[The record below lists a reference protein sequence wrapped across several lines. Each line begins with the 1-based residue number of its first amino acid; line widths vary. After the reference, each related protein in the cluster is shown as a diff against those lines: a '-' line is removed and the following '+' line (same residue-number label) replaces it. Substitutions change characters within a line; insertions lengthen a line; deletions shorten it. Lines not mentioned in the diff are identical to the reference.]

1 MSRKKTKN
9 PTAKLAASRR
19 TFLKSAA
26 VTMAAPYFVPA
37 SVFGQN
43 APSNRIT
50 MGCIGTGNQG
60 LPILERF
67 MKLDDTQIVAVCDV
81 NRGSHGY
88 KEEKHFRGR
97 EPAQKKVEE
106 YYSDASRSGS
116 FTGCAAF
123 EDFRELL
130 GRDDID
136 AVTVVA
142 PDHWHAIMTIMAA
155 KAGKDIYCEKPLSV
169 TLGEGR
175 AMAKAVA
182 KYDRI
187 LQTGTHERSNPTVR
201 KACELVRSG
210 RIGELKRITTH
221 VGLNNKIGPGPGWE
235 PMEVPAGFNY
245 DMWLGPAREVPYH
258 QDRCLYRFR
267 FNYDYSG
274 GQITNFGVHS
284 NDMAQWGMGMDD
296 SGPVEIEYID
306 AKYLPEGS
314 LFNTATHT
322 KFRARYANGVELV
335 CQTDDPSVRCLF
347 EGTEGSV
354 RVDNKGDNFVTVP
367 EELALTEIADE
378 DAILAIS
385 DNHQRNFIDCV
396 KSREQPVSHV
406 EAGHRSTSVCH
417 LGNIAIKL
425 KAKLEWDPKAEQFT
439 NNDAANDFLHREA
452 RSPWQIPELESK
464 RTASLSDALA
474 VTAS

>member
-1 MSRKKTKN
+1 MPRPTQKTATN
-9 PTAKLAASRR
+9 RR
-19 TFLKSAA
+19 TFIKAA
-26 VTMAAPYFVPA
+26 AATVAAPYFVPA

-67 MKLDDTQIVAVCDV
+67 MNQDDCQILAVCDV
-81 NRGSHGY
+81 NKGSYGY
-88 KEEKHFRGR
+88 KEEDHLRGR
-97 EPAQKKVEE
+97 EPAKKVVED
-106 YYSDASRSGS
+106 YYADATRAGS
-116 FTGCAAF
+116 FTGCDAYN
-123 EDFRELL
+123 DFRELL

-136 AVTVVA
+136 AVTIVA

-155 KAGKDIYCEKPLSV
+155 KAGKDMYCEKPLSL

-175 AMAKAVA
+175 AMQQAVE
-182 KYDRI
+182 KYGRV

-210 RIGELKRITTH
+210 RIGDVKRIITH
-221 VGLNNKIGPGPGWE
+221 VGTNNKVGPGPGWE
-235 PMEVPAGFNY
+235 PMEVPEGFDY
-245 DMWLGPAREVPYH
+245 DMWLGPAPDVPYH
-258 QDRCLYRFR
+258 KDRCLYRFR

-284 NDMAQWGMGMDD
+284 NDMAHWGMGMDD

-322 KFRARYANGVELV
+322 KFRCVYANGVELI
-335 CQTDDPSVRCLF
+335 CQTDKPSVRCRF
-347 EGTEGSV
+347 EGTNGVVQVE
-354 RVDNKGDNFVTVP
+354 NKGRNFLAEP
-367 EELALTEIADE
+367 AELAETEIAADQ
-378 DAILAIS
+378 AMLPIS
-385 DNHQRNFIDCV
+385 DNHQRNFLDCV
-396 KSREQPVSHV
+396 KSRETPVSHV
-406 EAGHRSTSVCH
+406 EAGHRSASVCH

-425 KAKLEWDPKAEQFT
+425 KTRLEWDPQREQFT
-439 NNDAANDFLHREA
+439 NNDEANAYLHRQS
-452 RSPWQIPELESK
+452 RSQWSIPELEAT
-464 RTASLSDALA
+464 RTASLSDSLA
-474 VTAS
+474 TTAG